1 MEFDDKMADDLQ
13 DAINTGAGRWKL
25 LKPFRNHFTTMD
37 VRRMAARAP
46 QSLAMMMDL
55 HNTQA
60 INDGFK
66 DWLKAL

>member
-1 MEFDDKMADDLQ
+1 
-13 DAINTGAGRWKL
+13 

-60 INDGFK
+60 ITDGFK